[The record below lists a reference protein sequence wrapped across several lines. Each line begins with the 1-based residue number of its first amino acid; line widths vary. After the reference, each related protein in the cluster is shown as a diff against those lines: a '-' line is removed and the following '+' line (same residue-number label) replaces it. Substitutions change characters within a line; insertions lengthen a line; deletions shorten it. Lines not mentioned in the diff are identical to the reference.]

1 VSQKF
6 LNSEIAYALV
16 ILFKTLYS
24 KRSNFL
30 CYMCTNSIHLRCTQ
44 FSCIHLRCT
53 QFNRT
58 RRFTRWIGISRDFP
72 IGAICLPYPATSCSL
87 PAVSP
92 ALFSIPRLVC
102 LFCKT
107 WGTFQCFSRSRFFC
121 HLRKP
126 WPHLQKEGGNSKK
139 VRYFTLRSY
148 SLPCCIMNFSF

>member
-1 VSQKF
+1 LSYCSRRCAVNTTISF
-6 LNSEIAYALV
+6 ARCAL
-16 ILFKTLYS
+16 ILFTLDAH
-24 KRSNFL
+24 
-30 CYMCTNSIHLRCTQ
+30 NS
-44 FSCIHLRCT
+44 SCIHPRCT

-58 RRFTRWIGISRDFP
+58 HRFTRWIGISRDFP

-139 VRYFTLRSY
+139 VHYFTLRSY
-148 SLPCCIMNFSF
+148 SLHYCITNFNL